1 MYAATNLQVKLNPS
15 PGANHPSLQHW
26 YNNMEHSKA
35 KIFPAADYLTKREI
49 PAQVAF
55 TERDTPVSWRAQRP
69 RKHTT
74 TLGIYT
80 DGSLTTTE
88 DGTTKCGSGIYL
100 PNAQE
105 GIGYTFD
112 GPQTVFMAELIA
124 ILKAVTHEASRG
136 ETGRHIYTDSLNLH
150 ARPARPTMDETLST
164 HHVHTRIQRHTHPHP
179 GGSNL

>member
-1 MYAATNLQVKLNPS
+1 
-15 PGANHPSLQHW
+15 
-26 YNNMEHSKA
+26 MEHSKA

-100 PNAQE
+100 PNTQE

-124 ILKAVTHEASRG
+124 ILKAVTHEARRG
-136 ETGRHIYTDSLNLH
+136 EAERHIYTDSLNSLH
-150 ARPARPTMDETLST
+150 GLQWMKHSPHTMST
-164 HHVHTRIQRHTHPHP
+164 HEYRDILTHILKEATSKKDSEGQPIHVH
-179 GGSNL
+179 LL